1 MFYAYTY
8 VYVYMYAGGSDR
20 VPADPKQSTYVLT

>member
-8 VYVYMYAGGSDR
+8 VYVYMYAGGSER
-20 VPADPKQSTYVLT
+20 VPADPKQSMF